1 MNTPKI
7 IAELKNADI
16 KQRDK
21 VILKDVNFSIAEAE
35 FCYLIGRT
43 GTGKSSFL
51 KTLFGANKLLK
62 GEGNVAG
69 HSINDLKPKS
79 TAALRRSIGMIFQD
93 FALFEDWD
101 VKENLAYVMRA
112 TNWKNQ
118 SEIDRKIEELL
129 KSVRLFDRKNDTVA
143 ELSGGE
149 QQRLAVARSIIN
161 TPRLL
166 IADEPTGN
174 LDPQSADEILY
185 LIRDLTIK
193 HKTATILATHDY
205 RLIEKFPA
213 RVFRCEGG
221 RMVEEG

>member
-1 MNTPKI
+1 LNTPKI

-16 KQRDK
+16 KQRGK
-21 VILKDVNFSIAEAE
+21 VILKDVSFSIAVAE

-51 KTLFGANKLLK
+51 KTLYGANKLLK

-93 FALFEDWD
+93 FALFDDWD
-101 VKENLAYVMRA
+101 VTENLAYVMRA
-112 TNWKNQ
+112 TNWTNQ
-118 SEIDRKIEELL
+118 NEIDRKIQELL
-129 KSVRLFDRKNDTVA
+129 KSVRLYDRKDDIVA

-174 LDPQSADEILY
+174 LDPESADEILY
-185 LIRDLTIK
+185 LIRDLTIQ

-213 RVFRCEGG
+213 RVFRCERG
-221 RMVEEG
+221 RLFEE

>member
-1 MNTPKI
+1 MSTPKI
-7 IAELKNADI
+7 VAELKHADI
-16 KQRDK
+16 KQRGK

-51 KTLFGANKLLK
+51 KTLYGDNKLLK

-69 HSINDLKPKS
+69 HSLNDLNHKS
-79 TAALRRSIGMIFQD
+79 TAALRRSIGMVFQD

-118 SEIDRKIEELL
+118 NEIDNKIRELL
-129 KSVRLFDRKNDTVA
+129 TAVNLFPRKDDIVA

-149 QQRLAVARSIIN
+149 QQRLAVARAIIN

-174 LDPQSADEILY
+174 LDPQSADDILH
-185 LIRDLTIK
+185 LIRSLTIE

-213 RVFRCEGG
+213 RVFRCERG
-221 RMVEEG
+221 RIVEE

>member
-1 MNTPKI
+1 MNIPKI

-16 KQRDK
+16 KQRGK

-51 KTLFGANKLLK
+51 KTLYGANKLLK

-69 HSINDLKPKS
+69 HSINDLQPKS

-93 FALFEDWD
+93 FALFDDWD

-112 TNWKNQ
+112 TDWKNQ
-118 SEIDRKIEELL
+118 NEIEQKIEELL
-129 KSVRLFDRKNDTVA
+129 KSVRLNDRKDDIVA

-149 QQRLAVARSIIN
+149 QQRLAVARAIIN

-174 LDPQSADEILY
+174 LDPESADEILH
-185 LIRDLTIK
+185 LIRDLTIQ

-213 RVFRCEGG
+213 RVFRCERG
-221 RMVEEG
+221 RLFEE

>member
-7 IAELKNADI
+7 VAELKNADI
-16 KQRDK
+16 KQRGK

-51 KTLFGANKLLK
+51 KTLYGANKLLK

-69 HSINDLKPKS
+69 HSINDLKHKS

-93 FALFEDWD
+93 FALFDDWT

-112 TNWKNQ
+112 TDWKNQ
-118 SEIDRKIEELL
+118 NEIDRKIEELL
-129 KSVRLFDRKNDTVA
+129 RAVKLFPRKEDIVA

-149 QQRLAVARSIIN
+149 QQRLAVARAIIN

-174 LDPQSADEILY
+174 LDPQSADDILY
-185 LIRDLTIK
+185 LIRDLTIQ

-213 RVFRCEGG
+213 RVFRCERG
-221 RMVEEG
+221 RIIEE

>member
-1 MNTPKI
+1 LNTPKI
-7 IAELKNADI
+7 VAELKNADI
-16 KQRDK
+16 KQRGK

-51 KTLFGANKLLK
+51 KTLYGANKLLK

-93 FALFEDWD
+93 FALFNDWD

-118 SEIDRKIEELL
+118 NEIDRKIDDLL
-129 KSVRLFDRKNDTVA
+129 RSVRLLNRKDDIVA

-149 QQRLAVARSIIN
+149 QQRLAVARAIIN

-174 LDPQSADEILY
+174 LDPESADEILH
-185 LIRDLTIK
+185 LIRDLTIE

-205 RLIEKFPA
+205 RLLEKFPA
-213 RVFRCEGG
+213 RVFRCERG
-221 RMVEEG
+221 RISEE

>member
-1 MNTPKI
+1 LNIPKI

-16 KQRDK
+16 KQRGK

-51 KTLFGANKLLK
+51 KTLYGANKLLK

-93 FALFEDWD
+93 FALFDDWD

-112 TNWKNQ
+112 TDWKNQ
-118 SEIDRKIEELL
+118 NEIEQKIEELL
-129 KSVRLFDRKNDTVA
+129 KSVRLYDRKDDIVA

-149 QQRLAVARSIIN
+149 QQRLAVARAIIN

-174 LDPQSADEILY
+174 LDPESADEILH
-185 LIRDLTIK
+185 LIRNLTIQ

-213 RVFRCEGG
+213 RVFRCERG
-221 RMVEEG
+221 RLFEE